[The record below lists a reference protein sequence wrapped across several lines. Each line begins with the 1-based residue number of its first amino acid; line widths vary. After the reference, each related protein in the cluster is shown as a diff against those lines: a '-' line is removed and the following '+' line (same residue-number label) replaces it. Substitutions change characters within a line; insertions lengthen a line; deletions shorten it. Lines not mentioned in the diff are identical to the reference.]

1 MKRGNSLNEKEVAEI
16 RRRFNPQKT
25 NIIGVHGCYVNEN
38 REIVAEFNQ
47 PLAALTQD
55 ETESMLALLKKLLS
69 GGLDR
74 NLIDI
79 EFSNEQVLGGEE
91 HKRLLKLRDSA
102 LCDEPELK
110 ALFSDIIETVRVEGA
125 YLILAAADNYDVF
138 TYREDGKKDE
148 DSTELFKYFL
158 CGVFPVKMTKPQ
170 LSFAAF
176 DNTFKNIVANSVITA
191 PLLGFMFPAFDD
203 RAANIYNALFYTK
216 DSAANNSE
224 IIDRLFKAEPPMPAA
239 EQRETFNSLLNGVTN
254 DENNLEI
261 IKNIQDE
268 IGGMIT
274 EHKES
279 REREPLAVSRDDIC
293 DILRSADMSD
303 EKIETF
309 KAGFDE
315 SFGEKARLNPQNLVE
330 TKRLELTGADISIKI
345 NPERSELV
353 ETRVIDGVKYILIRA
368 DEEIE
373 VNGVPINIGE

>member
-203 RAANIYNALFYTK
+203 RATNIYNALFYTK

>member
-1 MKRGNSLNEKEVAEI
+1 MNEKEVAEI

-138 TYREDGKKDE
+138 TYREDGKKDK

-293 DILRSADMSD
+293 DILRSADMAD

-309 KAGFDE
+309 KAWFDE

>member
-1 MKRGNSLNEKEVAEI
+1 MKRGNSLNEKEIAEI

-69 GGLDR
+69 GVLDR

-293 DILRSADMSD
+293 DILRSSDMAD

-330 TKRLELTGADISIKI
+330 TKRFELTGADISIKI

>member
-1 MKRGNSLNEKEVAEI
+1 MNEKEVAEI

-25 NIIGVHGCYVNEN
+25 NITSVHGCYVNEN

-102 LCDEPELK
+102 LCDEPELN

-203 RAANIYNALFYTK
+203 RAANIYNTLFYTK

-279 REREPLAVSRDDIC
+279 KEREPLAVSRDDIC
-293 DILRSADMSD
+293 DILRSSDMAD

>member
-1 MKRGNSLNEKEVAEI
+1 MNEKEVAEI

-125 YLILAAADNYDVF
+125 YLILAAADSYDVF

-203 RAANIYNALFYTK
+203 RAANIYNTLFYTK

-330 TKRLELTGADISIKI
+330 TKRLEFTGADISIKI

>member
-1 MKRGNSLNEKEVAEI
+1 MNEKEVAEI

-25 NIIGVHGCYVNEN
+25 NITSVHGCYVNEN

-55 ETESMLALLKKLLS
+55 ETEAMLALLKKLLS

-79 EFSNEQVLGGEE
+79 EFSNELVLGGEE
-91 HKRLLKLRDSA
+91 HKRLLTLRDSA
-102 LCDEPELK
+102 LCDESALK

-203 RAANIYNALFYTK
+203 RAANIYNTLFYTK

-279 REREPLAVSRDDIC
+279 KEREPLAVSRDDIC
-293 DILRSADMSD
+293 DILRSSDMAD

>member
-1 MKRGNSLNEKEVAEI
+1 MNEKEVAEI

-203 RAANIYNALFYTK
+203 RAANIYNTFFYTK

-293 DILRSADMSD
+293 DILRSSDMTD

>member
-1 MKRGNSLNEKEVAEI
+1 MNEKEVAEI

-138 TYREDGKKDE
+138 TYREDGKKEE

-254 DENNLEI
+254 DKNNLEI

-293 DILRSADMSD
+293 DILRSADMAD

-309 KAGFDE
+309 KARFDE

>member
-1 MKRGNSLNEKEVAEI
+1 MNEKEVAEI

-25 NIIGVHGCYVNEN
+25 NITSVHGCYVNEN

-55 ETESMLALLKKLLS
+55 ETESMLSLLKKLLS

-91 HKRLLKLRDSA
+91 HKRLLKLRDSS
-102 LCDEPELK
+102 LCDESELK
-110 ALFSDIIETVRVEGA
+110 ALFSDIIDTVRVEGA
-125 YLILAAADNYDVF
+125 YLILAATDNYDVF

-203 RAANIYNALFYTK
+203 RAANIYNTLFYTK

-279 REREPLAVSRDDIC
+279 KEREPLAVSRDDIC
-293 DILRSADMSD
+293 DILRSSDMAD

-353 ETRVIDGVKYILIRA
+353 ETRVIDGVRYILIRA

-373 VNGVPINIGE
+373 VNGVPINIGD

>member
-1 MKRGNSLNEKEVAEI
+1 MNEKEIAEI

>member
-1 MKRGNSLNEKEVAEI
+1 MNEKEIAEI

-279 REREPLAVSRDDIC
+279 WEREPLAVSRDDIC
-293 DILRSADMSD
+293 DILRSADMSE

>member
-1 MKRGNSLNEKEVAEI
+1 MNEKEVAEI

-25 NIIGVHGCYVNEN
+25 NIIGVRGCYVNEN

-102 LCDEPELK
+102 LGEESALK

-203 RAANIYNALFYTK
+203 RAANIYNTLFYSK

-293 DILRSADMSD
+293 DILRSSDMAD

-309 KAGFDE
+309 KARFDE

>member
-1 MKRGNSLNEKEVAEI
+1 MKRGNSLNEKEIAEI

-330 TKRLELTGADISIKI
+330 TKRLEFTGADISIKI

>member
-293 DILRSADMSD
+293 DILRSADMAD

-309 KAGFDE
+309 KAWFDE

>member
-1 MKRGNSLNEKEVAEI
+1 MNGKEVAEI

-25 NIIGVHGCYVNEN
+25 NITGVHGCYVNEN

-203 RAANIYNALFYTK
+203 RAANIYNTLFYTK

>member
-16 RRRFNPQKT
+16 RRRFNLQKT

>member
-176 DNTFKNIVANSVITA
+176 DNTFKNVVANSVITA

-203 RAANIYNALFYTK
+203 RAANIYNTLFYTK

-330 TKRLELTGADISIKI
+330 TKRLEFTGADISIKI

>member
-176 DNTFKNIVANSVITA
+176 DNTFKNVVANSVITA

-203 RAANIYNALFYTK
+203 RAANIYNTLFYTK

>member
-1 MKRGNSLNEKEVAEI
+1 MNEKEIVEI

-224 IIDRLFKAEPPMPAA
+224 LIDRLFKAEPPMPAA

-293 DILRSADMSD
+293 DILRSADMSE

>member
-1 MKRGNSLNEKEVAEI
+1 MNEKEVAEI

-25 NIIGVHGCYVNEN
+25 NITSVHGCYVNEN

-79 EFSNEQVLGGEE
+79 EFSNEQVLNGEE

-102 LCDEPELK
+102 LCDELELK
-110 ALFSDIIETVRVEGA
+110 VLFSDIIDTVRVESA

-203 RAANIYNALFYTK
+203 RAANIYNTLFYTK

-268 IGGMIT
+268 IVGMIA

-293 DILRSADMSD
+293 DILRSSDMAD

-315 SFGEKARLNPQNLVE
+315 SFGEKARINPQNLVE

>member
-55 ETESMLALLKKLLS
+55 ETEAMLALLKKLLS

-102 LCDEPELK
+102 LCDEPELN

-203 RAANIYNALFYTK
+203 RAANIYNTLFYTK

-279 REREPLAVSRDDIC
+279 KEREPLAVSRDDIC
-293 DILRSADMSD
+293 DILRSSDMAD

>member
-1 MKRGNSLNEKEVAEI
+1 MNEKEVAEI

-125 YLILAAADNYDVF
+125 YLILAAADSYDVF

-203 RAANIYNALFYTK
+203 RAANIYNTLFYTK

>member
-279 REREPLAVSRDDIC
+279 KEREPLAVSRDDIC
-293 DILRSADMSD
+293 DILRSSDMAD

>member
-148 DSTELFKYFL
+148 DSTELFKYSL

-330 TKRLELTGADISIKI
+330 TKRLEFTGADISIKI

>member
-170 LSFAAF
+170 ISFAAF
-176 DNTFKNIVANSVITA
+176 DNTFKNVVANSVITA

-203 RAANIYNALFYTK
+203 RAANIYNTLFYTK

-330 TKRLELTGADISIKI
+330 TKRLEFTGADISIKI

>member
-176 DNTFKNIVANSVITA
+176 DNTFKNVVANSVITA

-330 TKRLELTGADISIKI
+330 TKRLEFTGADISIKI

>member
-1 MKRGNSLNEKEVAEI
+1 MNEKEVAEI

-353 ETRVIDGVKYILIRA
+353 ETRIIDGVKYILIRA

>member
-1 MKRGNSLNEKEVAEI
+1 MNEKEVAEI

-176 DNTFKNIVANSVITA
+176 DNTFKNVVANSVITA

-203 RAANIYNALFYTK
+203 RATNIYNALFYTK

-330 TKRLELTGADISIKI
+330 TKRLEFTGADISIKI